1 MSWIRLLW
9 QRVHSSLSR
18 ITVQRLSELITDL
31 AVTPVAQSCYVTVQR
46 DWTLDSHIDLGNES
60 STPEVSRLEV
70 LKWGVGEGMGR
81 DGLSMEVCGR
91 CSHNFFFNLKSKSVH
106 LDRLTIAL
114 RSAVNRLK
122 YSRLSPT
129 G

>member
-31 AVTPVAQSCYVTVQR
+31 AVTPVAKSCYVTVQR

-91 CSHNFFFNLKSKSVH
+91 CSHNFFCQFKVEICAS
-106 LDRLTIAL
+106 
-114 RSAVNRLK
+114 
-122 YSRLSPT
+122 
-129 G
+129 